1 MKTAPGR
8 PEWVAKIQK
17 QGLTP
22 AVLENYLS
30 AGWPIAAIATDRR
43 LDEEDVFNAMKR
55 WDISIEEDVA

>member
-1 MKTAPGR
+1 MGR
-8 PEWVAKIQK
+8 KIQK

-30 AGWPIAAIATDRR
+30 AGWPIAAIATDRH
-43 LDEEDVFNAMKR
+43 LDEEDVLNAMKR